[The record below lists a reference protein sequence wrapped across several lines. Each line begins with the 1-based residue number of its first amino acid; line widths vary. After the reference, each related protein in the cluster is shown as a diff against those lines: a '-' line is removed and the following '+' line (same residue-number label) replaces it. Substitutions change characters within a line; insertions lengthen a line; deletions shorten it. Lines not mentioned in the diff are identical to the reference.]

1 MTMEREPTEASPL
14 PGAPTV
20 TPPAEKA
27 ETKSAD
33 EGALN
38 QTTKH
43 TPGIVDAADE
53 HASSQG
59 DAAADNDREAI
70 ASNKRATRS
79 RKPKGRSSIT
89 STSELPT
96 PAGAKLVRPSKTKE
110 LPADHVQ
117 NDATEVS
124 VPIVDKPKRS
134 RRNAGTDTVEQAINP
149 ASSPSPA
156 AVRNMPPIT
165 GEAIAF
171 LNNPNA
177 KAADL
182 FKLAPA
188 SQAFV
193 QYHITNMQRLEAESS
208 LAHAQLLATATKYSA
223 RYEQA
228 VDALAS
234 KLLHNRPTLYAV
246 QDTATGSN
254 RAAGHAVDR
263 SGASY
268 GSQQP
273 AVSIRLGKMTYPS
286 PIDTSAETF
295 QENSIEADVP
305 AERAQNSEK
314 SHPIYPAANES
325 ILSDSSV
332 GQASQRILGRMSKAL
347 QMSSAWLQNK
357 EQKALST
364 AESDHSKDHEKSAG
378 WMSDKIPIVADNVM
392 RHFLKV
398 DSEYYFPDKTPA
410 FSDRGNKLATRG
422 DHPEVIRSLVD
433 IALARDWKSI
443 TVKGSESFRRAA
455 WLEAAGKGLKVAG
468 YPPTPLDLADLAS
481 RPARNSLEK
490 GKAIERSN
498 ESRSTGQNVAVSRID
513 TASENRPRAD
523 HAVMPGKPE
532 LIAKAGSFDNDKPS
546 LVIKKHPDLAPA
558 YGVVDAA
565 KKFAESKLP
574 PEAREEFV
582 GLARRHIMN
591 KILSGDAVTGP
602 KVYMTQSKAKGQAH
616 VENTVKGDS
625 LNSEKS
631 PRTREI
637 ARER

>member
-79 RKPKGRSSIT
+79 RKSKGRSSIT

-96 PAGAKLVRPSKTKE
+96 PGRAKSVRSST
-110 LPADHVQ
+110 
-117 NDATEVS
+117 TEVVS
-124 VPIVDKPKRS
+124 ADQVPNGVKEVSAPIVDTPKRS
-134 RRNAGTDTVEQAINP
+134 RRKVVKDTVEQPANP
-149 ASSPSPA
+149 APSSSPAPM
-156 AVRNMPPIT
+156 RDMPPIT
-165 GEAIAF
+165 SEAITF
-171 LNNPNA
+171 LNNPDA

-193 QYHITNMQRLEAESS
+193 QYHITNMQRLEAASS
-208 LAHAQLLATATKYSA
+208 LAHAHLLATATKYSA

-234 KLLHNRPTLYAV
+234 KLVHDRPTLYAV
-246 QDTATGSN
+246 RETATESK
-254 RAAGHAVDR
+254 RAAGHAADR
-263 SGASY
+263 SGGSY
-268 GSQQP
+268 GPRQP
-273 AVSIRLGKMTYPS
+273 AVSISLGQMTYAS
-286 PIDTSAETF
+286 PINTPTKTPP
-295 QENSIEADVP
+295 ENSIEADVT
-305 AERAQNSEK
+305 ADRAQDSEK
-314 SHPIYPAANES
+314 SQPIYPAANES
-325 ILSDSSV
+325 IPSDLAA
-332 GQASQRILGRMSKAL
+332 GQASEGIRGRMWKAL

-357 EQKALST
+357 EQRAPGST
-364 AESDHSKDHEKSAG
+364 ESDLSKDQEKSAG
-378 WMSDKIPIVADNVM
+378 RMSDKISIIPDNVV
-392 RHFLKV
+392 RRFLKV

-410 FSDRGNKLATRG
+410 FSDRGTKLATRG

-443 TVKGSESFRRAA
+443 TVKGSESFRRAT

-468 YPPTPLDLADLAS
+468 YQPTSLDLADLAS
-481 RPARNSLEK
+481 RPAGNSLEK
-490 GKAIERSN
+490 GMANERSN
-498 ESRSTGQNVAVSRID
+498 VSRPASEGIAVSRID
-513 TASENRPRAD
+513 ADSDNRPKAH
-523 HAVMPGKPE
+523 HALTPGNPE
-532 LIAKAGSFDNDKPS
+532 LIAKAGSFDKEKPS

-574 PEAREEFV
+574 PEAREEFM
-582 GLARRHIMN
+582 GIARRHVIN
-591 KILSGDAVTGP
+591 KILAGDAVIGP
-602 KVYMTQSKAKGQAH
+602 KVYMTQVKTRDRADRSNETNTTSMNLEKAQQAKETAQH
-616 VENTVKGDS
+616 
-625 LNSEKS
+625 
-631 PRTREI
+631 R
-637 ARER
+637 